1 VQSARPGGSA
11 GPALRSPPLKARQ
24 GERAIT
30 RTRRTAAPG
39 AINAT
44 GMPTLITSPPII
56 TRVIDV
62 GWRDLHRNN
71 AIAQAASEQLTAEA
85 LKRIHRAAHRR
96 LRTLVDRGRRSGDF
110 GTDVPAEWLV
120 TVFHALSTPPATTA
134 SGADARRRRA
144 QRPPPNHAR
153 PVQRSEPEVDSS
165 ESPPRRSRL

>member
-1 VQSARPGGSA
+1 
-11 GPALRSPPLKARQ
+11 
-24 GERAIT
+24 
-30 RTRRTAAPG
+30 
-39 AINAT
+39 
-44 GMPTLITSPPII
+44 MPTLITSPPII

-120 TVFHALSTPPATTA
+120 TVFHALPTPPATTA

-144 QRPPPNHAR
+144 QRPPPNHDDLFSAR
-153 PVQRSEPEVDSS
+153 
-165 ESPPRRSRL
+165 SPR